1 MPSPMYRQGN
11 HLHPGSRRR
20 GHCHTVKGPDG
31 PSQVCIPA
39 AAVRHTPEMEHA
51 ISVALRRAQ
60 AALGA
65 GRLISPGEAM
75 ALAGPAARTKETLF
89 SIARDVAGETQT
101 DQDEILAELNRRFP
115 DLG

>member
-1 MPSPMYRQGN
+1 MYRQGN
-11 HLHPGSRRR
+11 HLHPGSRHH

-31 PSQVCIPA
+31 PSQVCMPGL
-39 AAVRHTPEMEHA
+39 AVPHTAETEHA
-51 ISVALRRAQ
+51 ISVAFRRAEG
-60 AALGA
+60 ALGA
-65 GRLISPGEAM
+65 GRLISPAEAM

-101 DQDEILAELNRRFP
+101 DQEEILAELARRFP